1 MEDKLIE
8 VEDSEIEVNFYVD
21 GAEYVVLT
29 NFDNKLDE
37 IYIAKVVSIDESH
50 DTLVS
55 VTDEEYDKA
64 LDEYMSILEDL
75 TEEDDDENWLW

>member
-8 VEDSEIEVNFYVD
+8 VEDSEIEINFYVD
-21 GAEYVVLT
+21 GEEYVVLK

-75 TEEDDDENWLW
+75 TEEDDDEN

>member
-8 VEDSEIEVNFYVD
+8 VEDSEIEINFYVD
-21 GAEYVVLT
+21 GEEYVVLK

-75 TEEDDDENWLW
+75 TEEDDGEN